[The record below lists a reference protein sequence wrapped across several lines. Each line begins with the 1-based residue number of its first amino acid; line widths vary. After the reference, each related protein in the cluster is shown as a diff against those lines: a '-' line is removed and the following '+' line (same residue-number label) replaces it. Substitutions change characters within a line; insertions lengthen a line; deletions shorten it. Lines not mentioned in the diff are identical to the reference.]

1 MNLMKRTASTI
12 LVIGQTKETPF
23 KNKQKEIM
31 VLRSC
36 QVILKFIF
44 HDILW
49 GTISLGAMLCRISK
63 ILNFQCSTQC
73 Y

>member
-1 MNLMKRTASTI
+1 MKRTASTI

-31 VLRSC
+31 ILGSC

-44 HDILW
+44 
-49 GTISLGAMLCRISK
+49 S
-63 ILNFQCSTQC
+63 
-73 Y
+73 